1 MILWP
6 KFKMCPSCNS
16 LNVIRINGIVYEN
29 NFQSLSGWK
38 LKKIFNCRKC
48 NIELGLFLLDS
59 KIKIEKIIWMELLSC
74 EDPYYN
80 QLNVLLEKKVRCQK
94 QTKKYYELDNKI
106 KAIQNKIRLDQ
117 IKIKVK
123 NKIKNRNRQTIEAN
137 VF

>member
-1 MILWP
+1 
-6 KFKMCPSCNS
+6 
-16 LNVIRINGIVYEN
+16 
-29 NFQSLSGWK
+29 
-38 LKKIFNCRKC
+38 
-48 NIELGLFLLDS
+48 
-59 KIKIEKIIWMELLSC
+59 MELLSC